1 VGEVG
6 DVGVGDGIKAGGS
19 SGSAITGFT
28 PVFLKIG
35 ALD

>member
-6 DVGVGDGIKAGGS
+6 DVGVDGIKAGGS